1 MSWPVNE
8 SDPIPRNDIIT
19 MKKLIAVEKIEESK
33 QYLDGSS
40 AQET

>member
-1 MSWPVNE
+1 
-8 SDPIPRNDIIT
+8 